1 MQHSCRATGLH
12 QTSTGAPAQQ
22 LSTVGQLPLDRDC
35 AAASLLWMLAPNSS
49 GAGVCIVR
57 WAALHDMRAL
67 PLPGLTRQHQ
77 PHGSGDG
84 LTAADLFASSCGAPM
99 FWYAIPAVLGSC
111 RHVFNMC
118 LSHLLFIGM
127 DTCQSMRSSWQGCC
141 YGVNGQHSCA
151 HVRAL
156 TSVSQV
162 HVVQCSSLFG
172 YNMLYKLIRQL
183 CFNVPA
189 CLSDGHVYACICS
202 AGVLVMA
209 AALLQHCR

>member
-1 MQHSCRATGLH
+1 MFRFTRLQYCSTATQLALQSLRTDAACLQRA
-12 QTSTGAPAQQ
+12 
-22 LSTVGQLPLDRDC
+22 VGPPVILMASS
-35 AAASLLWMLAPNSS
+35 AAAV
-49 GAGVCIVR
+49 GVCIVR

-99 FWYAIPAVLGSC
+99 FWYVLGSC